1 MTAQIEWPE
10 LRALI
15 AARIPRPVIARLAPI
30 PPAELRHLRPKLK
43 ALRTELRKELSSGD
57 MVRYGRAY
65 DQLAPLYLAGIM
77 SSGSPAEALDWLT
90 SSRLRDATWCLEN
103 GGSTNADRRE
113 VLRLLLLDHR
123 DTAWQREL
131 AVRLANWLPDR
142 GDVWRWTLL
151 QGLILWSGAVV
162 PATEGYIVGWVR
174 EAGYTG
180 HHGAGGPWSW
190 LAELG
195 PHLSIPRHTTLLERL
210 RAEPRLAEF
219 VRRMFEVADIGTE
232 LAAERTARFGP
243 ENDWPKALT
252 RLADEGVLDRGE
264 LLDLCTAKLL
274 RGDRPGNLRGFVR
287 LHEELA
293 PTLDEVADRLKTYI
307 GIAGGG
313 AGTVAKIAQA
323 ALRDL
328 DKAGRLETNA
338 LLDIAAAVLVR
349 PEKSLATAQLAWLDA
364 AARRDPATA
373 GPLMRAAATAF
384 AHPGGTVQ
392 ERAVRLIIKHAGNI
406 DPAILAELREAAGD
420 LNAALRDEARRAL
433 GAEVSSSGSGLQVP
447 PRPEYQPRAM
457 PPPIASASELAEH
470 VVPALAG
477 RAVDPLDA
485 ERIMEAVVAEH
496 HRDPQALVEALGPLS
511 RQYPPDGLGGW
522 EQRGVP
528 GALRCVFDAVLG
540 LDTRDRQVMD
550 ELYRGSNARPP
561 APERA
566 TLYRTHELVEY
577 FLKGGTRIPC
587 LLATPTAG
595 NGGIDPAALVERL
608 DAYAKS
614 SAAPLPWDLEQAL
627 IRVPI
632 ETAREIVETHPVI
645 TGQPGTTFVA
655 GLRLGSLRF
664 PAFDGFVGR
673 DDGGAERFGEH
684 PEPSMP
690 TSWILPSF
698 TSASEHGGALPYKAL
713 TETPDPFQKQPYAR
727 DWTGP
732 GAPSASWPSL
742 LPHHPEIVAA
752 HAIPDLYEQATGTL
766 RGINP
771 VLPLLAETAGRP
783 GPVVHLA
790 VAYGLAAGRPE
801 NRVAAVDAIYTLAAR
816 TLLDTKRLGALLG
829 ALGMGNVIKMNRL
842 VASLTEAA
850 RGLPR
855 EVLEVVASMLPALV
869 DQPGMRGLPDVIA
882 LGSECA
888 AATGSTLEI
897 PGLDGLAALR
907 RPARVAEEAKR
918 LQQIL
923 SGTGSRMEPG
933 GRSSV

>member
-1 MTAQIEWPE
+1 MTARIEWPE

-15 AARIPRPVIARLAPI
+15 AARIPQPVIARLAPI
-30 PPAELRHLRPKLK
+30 PPAELKHLRPKLK
-43 ALRTELRKELSSGD
+43 ALRTELRRELFSGD
-57 MVRYGRAY
+57 MVRYDRAF

-77 SSGSPAEALDWLT
+77 SSESPAEALDWLT
-90 SSRLRDATWCLEN
+90 SSRLRDASWCLEN
-103 GGSTNADRRE
+103 GGSTNPDQRE

-142 GDVWRWTLL
+142 GDARRWKLL
-151 QGLILWSGAVV
+151 EGLILWSGAVV
-162 PATEGYIVGWVR
+162 PATDGYIVGWVR
-174 EAGYTG
+174 EAGHAG
-180 HHGAGGPWSW
+180 HYGASGGSGPWSW

-195 PHLSIPRHTTLLERL
+195 SHLSIPHHTTLLERL

-219 VRRMFEVADIGTE
+219 VRRMFEVADIGAA
-232 LAAERTARFGP
+232 LAAGHTARFGP
-243 ENDWPKALT
+243 DNEWPKALT
-252 RLADEGVLDRGE
+252 KLADEGVLDRGE

-293 PTLDEVADRLKTYI
+293 PTLDEVADRRKTYI
-307 GIAGGG
+307 GIVVGG

-328 DKAGRLETNA
+328 DNAGRLETDA

-349 PEKSLATAQLAWLDA
+349 PEKNLATAQLAWLDA

-373 GPLMRAAATAF
+373 GPLMRVAATAF
-384 AHPGGTVQ
+384 THPGGNVQ
-392 ERAVRLIIKHAGNI
+392 ERAVRLIVKHATNI
-406 DPAILAELREAAGD
+406 DSAILAELREAAGD

-433 GAEVSSSGSGLQVP
+433 GVKVSSSGSGLQVSP
-447 PRPEYQPRAM
+447 QPGYQPRAM
-457 PPPIASASELAEH
+457 PPPIASAVELAERF
-470 VVPALAG
+470 VPALAG

-485 ERIMEAVVAEH
+485 ERIMEAVVVEH
-496 HRDPQALVEALGPLS
+496 HRDPQALVEALSPLA
-511 RQYPPDGLGGW
+511 RRYPPEGLEGW

-528 GALRCVFDAVLG
+528 KALRCVFDAVLG
-540 LDTRDRQVMD
+540 LDTRDRQVMY
-550 ELYRGSNARPP
+550 ELYRGNNDRPP
-561 APERA
+561 APEWA
-566 TLYRTHELVEY
+566 TLYRTHELIKYLV
-577 FLKGGTRIPC
+577 KGDTRIPC

-595 NGGIDPAALVERL
+595 NGDIDPAVLVQRL

-632 ETAREIVETHPVI
+632 GTAREIVETHPVI
-645 TGQPGTTFVA
+645 TGHPGTTFVA

-664 PAFDGFVGR
+664 PTFDGFVVRG
-673 DDGGAERFGEH
+673 DGGAEKFGEH
-684 PEPSMP
+684 PKASMP
-690 TSWILPSF
+690 TQWILPSF
-698 TSASEHGGALPYKAL
+698 TPASEHVGALPYKVL
-713 TETPDPFQKQPYAR
+713 TETPDPFQKQPYAW

-732 GAPSASWPSL
+732 GAPSAYWPSL

-752 HAIPDLYEQATGTL
+752 HAIPDLYEQATDTL
-766 RGINP
+766 RNINP

-816 TLLDTKRLGALLG
+816 TLLDTKRLGVLLG

-855 EVLEVVASMLPALV
+855 EVLGVVASMLPALA
-869 DQPGMRGLPDVIA
+869 DQPSMRGLPDLLA

-888 AATGSTLEI
+888 AATGGTLRI
-897 PGLDGLAALR
+897 PELDGLAALR
-907 RPARVAEEAKR
+907 RPARVAREAER
-918 LQQIL
+918 LRHIL
-923 SGTGSRMEPG
+923 SGTAQGE
-933 GRSSV
+933 